1 METVKLFD
9 AEWNLMEIVWETAP
23 TTASRIA
30 GIAGQRFGWAKNTTY
45 TVLKRLIGK
54 GVLER
59 SGTDFTVTPLVT
71 RRQMQLVELNNLVE
85 KRFGGSEAE
94 MLEVLCRDGCPAP
107 RTGRRW
113 CRCWRNCAEQG
124 ASRREGA
131 GPERPA
137 PSLRPVSVERDG
149 GPWYTNTIALFGGPR
164 AGACRGRK
172 TWDSFAAFCPLA

>member
-23 TTASRIA
+23 ATASRIT

-71 RRQMQLVELNNLVE
+71 TWSKSGLAAAWRRCWRCCAATAALT
-85 KRFGGSEAE
+85 
-94 MLEVLCRDGCPAP
+94 P
-107 RTGRRW
+107 RTARRW
-113 CRCWRNCAEQG
+113 CRCWKNCAEQG

-131 GPERPA
+131 GLSGPA

-172 TWDSFAAFCPLA
+172 IWDSFAAFCPSA

>member
-1 METVKLFD
+1 MPENSLWQGGKDGSTVETVKLFD

-30 GIAGQRFGWAKNTTY
+30 AIAGQRFDWAKNTTY
-45 TVLKRLIGK
+45 TVLKRLISK

-94 MLEVLCRDGCPAP
+94 MLEVLCRDGCPD
-107 RTGRRW
+107 
-113 CRCWRNCAEQG
+113 
-124 ASRREGA
+124 
-131 GPERPA
+131 PA
-137 PSLRPVSVERDG
+137 HRQALVQVLEELR
-149 GPWYTNTIALFGGPR
+149 
-164 AGACRGRK
+164 
-172 TWDSFAAFCPLA
+172 

>member
-45 TVLKRLIGK
+45 TVLKRLISK

-107 RTGRRW
+107 AHRQ
-113 CRCWRNCAEQG
+113 ALVQVLE
-124 ASRREGA
+124 E
-131 GPERPA
+131 
-137 PSLRPVSVERDG
+137 LR
-149 GPWYTNTIALFGGPR
+149 
-164 AGACRGRK
+164 
-172 TWDSFAAFCPLA
+172 

>member
-30 GIAGQRFGWAKNTTY
+30 AIAGQRFGWAKNTTY

-85 KRFGGSEAE
+85 KRFGGSGAE
-94 MLEVLCRDGCPAP
+94 MLKVLCRDGCSDPAH
-107 RTGRRW
+107 R
-113 CRCWRNCAEQG
+113 AELV
-124 ASRREGA
+124 RVLDE
-131 GPERPA
+131 
-137 PSLRPVSVERDG
+137 LR
-149 GPWYTNTIALFGGPR
+149 
-164 AGACRGRK
+164 
-172 TWDSFAAFCPLA
+172 

>member
-1 METVKLFD
+1 DGSTVETVKLFD

-30 GIAGQRFGWAKNTTY
+30 AIAGQRFDWAKNTTY

-94 MLEVLCRDGCPAP
+94 MLEVLCRDGCSDPAH
-107 RTGRRW
+107 R
-113 CRCWRNCAEQG
+113 AELV
-124 ASRREGA
+124 RVLDE
-131 GPERPA
+131 
-137 PSLRPVSVERDG
+137 LR
-149 GPWYTNTIALFGGPR
+149 
-164 AGACRGRK
+164 
-172 TWDSFAAFCPLA
+172 